1 MLDARYS
8 ADYLRSLT
16 PGQLKRTIL
25 SLSQAEALAILHD
38 WEFWARPEQLPPP
51 GDWILWLIRAGRGF
65 GKTRTGA
72 ETTNQWAEN
81 EEAKQILIAGRTA
94 GDVRSLMIEG
104 PAGILACS
112 KPWFRPLYE
121 PSKRQLTWPNGVIG
135 VIRYGDEPDGFRGFE
150 GARAWLDE
158 LFHWGRAQDA
168 YDNLMFGMRERGSDG
183 GVRILVTST
192 PKPTKLCKALIK
204 DPDTVVVNGSTYA
217 NSANLDP
224 KWLAKV
230 KQKYEGTRLGRQELH
245 GEVLEDNP
253 GASWTY
259 EIIDRTRVEPDQVP
273 PLDRIVVG
281 IDPAA
286 SHGPDSDET
295 GIVVAGRAANGHG
308 YRLQDLSLRAKP
320 DGDDGWAKTAV
331 GAYHRWNANAI
342 VVEDNN
348 GGDMAEAVLRV
359 VDKSVPII
367 RVRAKNGKRVR
378 AEPIAMLDEQGMI
391 HSVGTGLVE
400 LESQM
405 ATVDLDAGDD
415 HDDRID
421 AYVHAMTELLLDGG
435 GSGDPLAALR
445 AMTG

>member
-1 MLDARYS
+1 M
-8 ADYLRSLT
+8 
-16 PGQLKRTIL
+16 KRTIL
-25 SLSQAEALAILHD
+25 GLSQAEAQAILHD

-72 ETTNQWAEN
+72 ETTNLWAER
-81 EEAKQILIAGRTA
+81 EESKQILIAGRTA

-104 PAGILACS
+104 PSGILATA
-112 KPWFRPLYE
+112 KPWSRPLYE
-121 PSKRQLTWPNGVIG
+121 PSKRQITWPNGVIG

-150 GARAWLDE
+150 GGRAWLDE
-158 LFHWGRAQDA
+158 LFHWKRASDA
-168 YDNLMFGMRERGSDG
+168 YDNLLLGMREAGCG
-183 GVRILVTST
+183 GVRIMVTST
-192 PKPTKLCKALIK
+192 PKPTKLCKELIK
-204 DPDTVVVNGSTYA
+204 DPDTVVTNGSTYDNA
-217 NSANLDP
+217 ANLDK

-230 KQKYEGTRLGRQELH
+230 RKKYEGTRTGKQELH

-259 EIIDRTRVEPDQVP
+259 DIIARNRVEPDEVP

-281 IDPAA
+281 IDPAT

-295 GIVVAGRAANGHG
+295 GIVVGGRAANGHG

-320 DGDDGWAKTAV
+320 DGDDGWAKVAIM
-331 GAYHRWNANAI
+331 AYHRWNANAV

-348 GGDMAEAVLRV
+348 GGDLVEAVLRV
-359 VDKSVPII
+359 IDKQVPII
-367 RVRAKNGKRVR
+367 RVHAKNGKRVR
-378 AEPIAMLDEQGMI
+378 AEPIAMLDEQGQI
-391 HSVGTGLVE
+391 HSVGTGMDE
-400 LESQM
+400 LETQM
-405 ATVDLDAGDD
+405 ATVDLDAGED

-435 GSGDPLAALR
+435 GRGDPLAALR
-445 AMTG
+445 AMAG